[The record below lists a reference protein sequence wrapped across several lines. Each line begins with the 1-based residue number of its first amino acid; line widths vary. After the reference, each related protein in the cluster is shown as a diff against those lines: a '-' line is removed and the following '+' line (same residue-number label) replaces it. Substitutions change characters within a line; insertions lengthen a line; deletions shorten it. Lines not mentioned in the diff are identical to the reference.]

1 MRSRGRLDFGLRD
14 LGRRHLWRNRLR
26 LARRWRRRRN
36 VGRVVR
42 FVGHPDVSLK
52 KNARLLGGHS
62 CVAIAFTGGLTG
74 GARSRSCPCPCPDS
88 TGAVPV
94 LGPVP
99 WASGAGAGAA
109 VARAAAAHAAVA
121 TGSATGF
128 GCSWFLS
135 PRTQCGGRDDR
146 RPIKTRRGETGLL
159 TLSI

>member
-1 MRSRGRLDFGLRD
+1 MRSRRRLDFGLRD
-14 LGRRHLWRNRLR
+14 LGRRHLRRNRLC
-26 LARRWRRRRN
+26 LAGRWRRRRN
-36 VGRVVR
+36 VGRAIR
-42 FVGHPDVSLK
+42 LVGHLHVSLK
-52 KNARLLGGHS
+52 RNARLVGGHS
-62 CVAIAFTGGLTG
+62 CVAMGLTG
-74 GARSRSCPCPCPDS
+74 GVRPRSCPCPCPDS

-94 LGPVP
+94 LGPVL

-128 GCSWFLS
+128 SCSWFLS